1 MSSVFAKTKILAT
14 LGPATN
20 TRDQIEALINAGC
33 DAFRLN
39 FSHGSYEDFEKIFHY
54 INDICVEKSLPVPIL
69 IDLQGPKIRI
79 GELSQPEIHIE
90 SGNTIELTN
99 EKILGTAEKIYTS
112 YKELSKDAQVGETI
126 LIDDGLIRLEVKE
139 KKNKSVICKIIEG
152 GILKPKKGMNLPG
165 MKLSTPS
172 VTEKDLENL
181 EFALKQRVD
190 FIALSFVR
198 EAKDILHLRKWLKEK
213 GYEKPIIAK
222 IEKQE
227 AIENFDSILAEAD
240 GIMVARGDLGVE
252 FAPQLVPVFQKRIIN
267 KCNSIGKL
275 VITATQML
283 ESMINN
289 PVPTRAEAS
298 DVANAVWDGTDVVM
312 LSGETSVGKYP
323 IEAVKIMNTILLT
336 TEAQSTFKQEIKFDI
351 PKDLTDN
358 LFDSMAHAHKNI
370 SEQIGAAAII
380 IFTHLGRKA
389 ISTAKFR
396 PNATIFAF
404 SDSFDACNILNL
416 QWGIR
421 PLYLE
426 NIDDENAAV
435 QNSMNI
441 LLEKGFINKGDLLIF
456 AAGRPHIDKNR
467 SSWMRFVI
475 V

>member
-1 MSSVFAKTKILAT
+1 VSSVFAKTKILAT

-39 FSHGSYEDFEKIFHY
+39 FSHGSYEDFEKIFHN

-79 GELSQPEIHIE
+79 GELSEPEIHIK

-99 EKILGTAEKIYTS
+99 EKILGTAEKIHTS
-112 YKELSKDAQVGETI
+112 YKELSKDAQIGETI

-139 KKNKSVICKIIEG
+139 KKKESVICKIIEG

-198 EAKDILHLRKWLKEK
+198 EAKDILHLRKWLKAK

-252 FAPQLVPVFQKRIIN
+252 LAPQLVPVFQKRIIN

-416 QWGIR
+416 KWGIR

-441 LLEKGFINKGDLLIF
+441 LLEKGFISKGDLLIF